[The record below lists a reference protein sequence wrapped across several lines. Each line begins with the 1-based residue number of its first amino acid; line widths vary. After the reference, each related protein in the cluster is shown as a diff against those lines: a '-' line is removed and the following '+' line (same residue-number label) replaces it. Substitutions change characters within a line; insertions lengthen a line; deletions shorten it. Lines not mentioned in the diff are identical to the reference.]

1 MDLRKEY
8 YSRMLDMFMSRYG
21 EIIENANEGHCMKV
35 TGFPLEVLTDLRHKI
50 TSRTTNSECYILSET
65 ISGSDYI
72 TPTKLIELRNDL
84 TKPILI
90 LIPVNSNT
98 SAEDSYGNATFQ
110 DLSVKSLDELL
121 LDRLLEEVGSN
132 KTINSAL
139 KYVEK
144 NLNVT
149 VNDKINYLLYVLL
162 NDMTDEAIGN
172 GIFFLGLIP
181 DSTLTQKKDYIQ
193 IFLMKN
199 DDCISIMS
207 DFSSTIADRVVELPI
222 KPNTLQKEVATFLKA
237 NSQVNSRVGLCQ
249 HILEY
254 PGLNFSKWEKVLT
267 NVLELGKLHITEVVL
282 SGKAYSE
289 KEGDA
294 EVLVDPTKGA
304 KVKLRIHFS
313 PKPSKY
319 EALKKVR
326 IALMN
331 GDGFYKE
338 VDLLTKKVS
347 ENKQGHRDIQITI
360 APETFDNGTYFFHV
374 FAEDENGTV
383 LNTKDEFKIESIQEE
398 WLKEE
403 QEDGGMSKEEFQQ
416 RRRALLTS
424 DSNTFFLKNKDKDE
438 LDDVEE
444 IGTRMKIRNV
454 LMAYFR
460 YRIELNRKGKYD
472 EDNNLLMPKRVAIV
486 EKNGKVSKGTSEDE
500 LHSWQQSTHL
510 ETFQLRYDA
519 DNNYQIPLPKKLLAL
534 QRALLKKDEQLS
546 TIGAIITN
554 NYTDVEMKSIIV
566 VPVDTDAPDSLLE
579 ARSELFK
586 AIRESAPDGTGVIET
601 FEVFK
606 EENLNI
612 IKNYVEEYRNWLAD
626 VLASDIDSK
635 EAVILQS
642 IDTVSLQVEMP
653 DGRTTTTKIITPLHP
668 LRLAWLINIYDQYT
682 EWETKTQDD
691 CRYRKPDVWYK
702 KLDKLFYG
710 ELNPEIAPLVIVDDN
725 KSGYMQYVGELCFGW
740 GLYANPLQ
748 DKDDTFSTGFRQL
761 KAYLSQLFNIG
772 VQYRIDSDVNQVM
785 VYRLMHKYIVQHPYI
800 NKLIINLFNAGD
812 ASVFADNLVK
822 IEKETKGS
830 VFDIHYEIRLF
841 CNDKRFPQGEA
852 LKELMNPETSVSEE
866 AENFSQADDNR
877 LFPKLRFSINSIDEF
892 VRSPQKFPA
901 HMSFL
906 INPFPTQASLKRSK
920 TSQMSFYLNG
930 VVMRPIVQVDNAGE
944 GSEIQWQRFIS
955 DTQMQSGSQFAKGS
969 QNLFENIQHLIATSM
984 TSDHEMS
991 VPSLILNIKDT
1002 NSEMLSLVHDVSD
1015 WVVTFDK
1022 NMGPEFYDMPCK
1034 AGEAPYLLDYIPSAE
1049 LNGISSFLTC
1059 RPTSEIEGIM
1069 APHFKAFG
1077 IDVSDK
1083 TSFMELLGDIR
1094 SVSSSMIMQ
1103 LESSR
1108 NKVFEV
1114 LGTTLMKRMLK
1125 GKGLLDDSFII
1136 PIDLHQSLFTDLDS
1150 ASMERADDLLVDF
1163 HPKNR
1168 EIVFTVIEIKC
1179 RQNLTDDELFS
1190 LQEKMQTQIENTILA
1205 LRINFDPEFKRPDR
1219 LDRELR
1225 TIELQSLL
1233 LFYARRA
1240 ARYKYLN
1247 EETAKEY
1254 EEFILSLQN
1263 EDYSI
1268 RFKKMGFIY
1277 EFQNNSYQR
1286 KETLGETVFYIL
1298 GKPMIEMII
1307 EDCERLKTSDISRAV
1322 ADEEMRT
1329 DFETSDRILREN
1341 SFRINNDVTQEK
1353 TPLDEEVSDKPTTD
1367 NKQEESWV
1375 TTAAPINEEPVVP
1388 KRYVPA
1394 ELYGPILLIDYSD
1407 KYLAVVS
1414 YHLCDGLQEELTGM
1428 GGKISYELKCGP
1440 GWIFNKELNA
1450 DGIEALINFLT
1461 EQNIDFVRV
1470 GMNDLDLSDMTSIM
1484 KNALG
1489 PYKIPPVADDHISDG
1504 KGPLE
1509 DKPMKEPSKPIIEDV
1524 KPEPEIIKPA
1534 PDVAKDEPMAVKPSE
1549 TIADSYRQPKYD
1561 ILVGK
1566 TSASEQYGILGES
1579 MSGHRKIA
1587 LDLSETNTI
1596 SLFGVQGGGKSYTIG
1611 TVTEMTLKQFSNV
1624 NLLPGPMASV
1634 IFHYSESQD
1643 YAPEFTSMVYPNDEI
1658 GQLQKLKDVYGAEAG
1673 NISDVVMLC
1682 PEDKVE
1688 DRQEE
1693 YPLLEIHP
1701 IKFHSTDLNVQDWQ
1715 FLLKAVGNDS
1725 TYIAQLK
1732 QIMKAL
1738 RKNLNIEA
1746 LKENVEN
1753 SELLSA
1759 SQKALAKQRLSF
1771 AEEYIDDTRKLGS
1784 LLRPGRL
1791 IIVDLRDEWIDED
1804 DALGLFVI
1812 MLNIFAGVKEY
1823 EGHKFNKFIVFD
1835 EAHKYMGNKDLTSTI
1850 VTAIREMRHKGVS
1863 MMIASQDP
1871 MSLPSQI
1878 IELSSVV
1885 LLHKFNSPQWVKHI
1899 QKSITQLQ
1907 SLSSSD
1913 MASLVPGEAYL
1924 WATKATDK
1932 GVTMRPMKISTRPRV
1947 TKHGGDTIKAI

>member
-1 MDLRKEY
+1 MDLRREY
-8 YSRMLDMFMSRYG
+8 YNRMLDTFMSCYG
-21 EIIENANEGHCMKV
+21 KIIDNASDGHCMKV
-35 TGFPLEVLTDLRHKI
+35 TGFPLEVLPELRNKI
-50 TSRTTNSECYILSET
+50 NSRETQAECYILSET
-65 ISGSDYI
+65 LSGSEYI

-90 LIPVNSNT
+90 LIPVNSST

-110 DLSVKSLDELL
+110 DLSVKTLDSMLFKSLLGET
-121 LDRLLEEVGSN
+121 GGN
-132 KTINSAL
+132 KTIRTVLQYA
-139 KYVEK
+139 EK
-144 NLNVT
+144 NLNVSI
-149 VNDKINYLLYVLL
+149 NDKINYLLYIVLSGL
-162 NDMTDEAIGN
+162 TDKSIGN
-172 GIFFLGLIP
+172 GIFYLGLMP
-181 DSTLTQKKDYIQ
+181 DEKLAQRKEYAPS
-193 IFLMKN
+193 FLMKN
-199 DDCISIMS
+199 DDCISVMS
-207 DFSSTIADRVVELPI
+207 NFSSTIADRVVELPI
-222 KPNTLQKEVATFLKA
+222 KANTLQKEVAAFLKL
-237 NSQVNSRVGLCQ
+237 NSSLNTRIGLCRQ
-249 HILEY
+249 ILDY
-254 PGLNFSKWEKVLT
+254 PSLNFSQWERVLT
-267 NVLELGKLHITEVVL
+267 NVLELGKLHIVKVDL
-282 SGKAYSE
+282 GGKSYSLVD
-289 KEGDA
+289 GDP
-294 EVLVDPTKGA
+294 EVLVDPKKGA
-304 KVKLRIHFS
+304 KVKLRIYFS
-313 PKPSKY
+313 PKPSQY
-319 EALKKVR
+319 EELKKVR

-338 VDLLTKKVS
+338 QDLLSKKIS
-347 ENKQGHRDIQITI
+347 DNQRDYRDISFTI
-360 APETFDNGTYFFHV
+360 DPDTFDNGTYFFHV

-383 LNTKDEFKIESIQEE
+383 LNTKDEFIEESVQKEWIEE
-398 WLKEE
+398 EAKD
-403 QEDGGMSKEEFQQ
+403 DGLSKEDFQQQ
-416 RRRALLTS
+416 RRKMLTS
-424 DSNTFFLKNKDKDE
+424 DSTTFFLRNKDVNDE
-438 LDDVEE
+438 TEGEE

-460 YRIELNRKGKYD
+460 YRIELNRKGLD
-472 EDNNLLMPKRVAIV
+472 LTVPERVAIV
-486 EKNGKVSKGTSEDE
+486 EKNGKVSKKTSDDE
-500 LHSWQQSTHL
+500 LHSWQDSTHL

-519 DNNYQIPLPKKLLAL
+519 DNNYQIPLPKKLLVL
-534 QRALLKKDEQLS
+534 QRALLKKGDQLS
-546 TIGAIITN
+546 YVAAEISD
-554 NYTDVEMKSIIV
+554 NYTDVQLKSAYV
-566 VPVDTDAPDSLLE
+566 VPVEVDAHQSLIDS
-579 ARSELFK
+579 RKKMFD
-586 AIRESAPDGTGVIET
+586 AIRQSAPDNTGVIET
-601 FEVFK
+601 FEVFNHID
-606 EENLNI
+606 E
-612 IKNYVEEYRNWLAD
+612 IKAYVVEYRAWLSS
-626 VLASDIDSK
+626 VLSENVESN
-635 EAVILQS
+635 EAVKLQS
-642 IDTVSLQVEMP
+642 IDTVSLEVEMP
-653 DGRTTTTKIITPLHP
+653 DGRTANTKIITPLHP
-668 LRLAWLINIYDQYT
+668 LRLAWLVNIYEQYE
-682 EWETKTQDD
+682 EWESRTHDD
-691 CRYRKPDVWYK
+691 ARYRKPDVWYK

-710 ELNPEIAPLVIVDDN
+710 ELNPEIAPLVLLN
-725 KSGYMQYVGELCFGW
+725 EKRTGYMQYVGELCFGW

-772 VQYRIDSDVNQVM
+772 IQYRIDSDVNQNM
-785 VYRLMHKYIVQHPYI
+785 VYRLMHKYITQHPYI

-812 ASVFADNLVK
+812 ASVFAENLVR
-822 IEKETKGS
+822 IERDTAGN

-841 CNDKRFPQGEA
+841 CDDKRFPQGEA

-892 VRSPQKFPA
+892 VKDPMRFPA

-920 TSQMSFYLNG
+920 TIQTSFYLNG
-930 VVMRPIVQVDNAGE
+930 VVMRPIVQVDNTSE

-955 DTQMQSGSQFAKGS
+955 DTPMQNATTFAVEF
-969 QNLFENIQHLIATSM
+969 QNLFGNVQNLIGTSM
-984 TSDHEMS
+984 TSDHELS
-991 VPSLILNIKDT
+991 VPSLTLNIKDS

-1034 AGEAPYLLDYIPSAE
+1034 AGEQPYLLDYIPSAE

-1069 APHFKAFG
+1069 APHFKNFG

-1083 TSFMELLGDIR
+1083 TSFMELLSDIR

-1136 PIDLHQSLFTDLDS
+1136 PIDLHQNLFADLDS
-1150 ASMERADDLLVDF
+1150 DSGERADDLLVDF
-1163 HPKNR
+1163 HPSKR

-1190 LQEKMQTQIENTILA
+1190 LQDKMQSQIENTILA
-1205 LRINFDPEFKRPDR
+1205 LRTNFDPEFKSPDR

-1233 LFYARRA
+1233 LFYSRRA
-1240 ARYKYLN
+1240 ARYQYLN

-1263 EDYSI
+1263 GDYTI

-1277 EFQNNSYQR
+1277 VFRSDTYQR
-1286 KETLGETVFYIL
+1286 KDVLNGTIFYIL

-1307 EDCERLKTSDISRAV
+1307 EDVDRLRTIDVARAA
-1322 ADEEMRT
+1322 ADEDMRT
-1329 DFETSDRILREN
+1329 EFEKSDRILRED
-1341 SFRINNDVTQEK
+1341 SFRLNNDVEDMQNIQARNQVERTLTSEIDHVEPEVPKQEDINRNSLSDDNPNSSDSWH
-1353 TPLDEEVSDKPTTD
+1353 TSGTVDTTEVTLSLPLPPAEAKPD
-1367 NKQEESWV
+1367 NKTLS
-1375 TTAAPINEEPVVP
+1375 APIAHNKAKTDVEPVLFDP
-1388 KRYVPA
+1388 NYV
-1394 ELYGPILLIDYSD
+1394 
-1407 KYLAVVS
+1407 
-1414 YHLCDGLQEELTGM
+1414 
-1428 GGKISYELKCGP
+1428 
-1440 GWIFNKELNA
+1440 
-1450 DGIEALINFLT
+1450 
-1461 EQNIDFVRV
+1461 
-1470 GMNDLDLSDMTSIM
+1470 
-1484 KNALG
+1484 
-1489 PYKIPPVADDHISDG
+1489 
-1504 KGPLE
+1504 
-1509 DKPMKEPSKPIIEDV
+1509 
-1524 KPEPEIIKPA
+1524 
-1534 PDVAKDEPMAVKPSE
+1534 
-1549 TIADSYRQPKYD
+1549 QPTYD
-1561 ILVGK
+1561 ILIGK
-1566 TSASEQYGILGES
+1566 TSGSEQYGILGES
-1579 MSGHRKIA
+1579 MNGHRKIA
-1587 LDLSETNTI
+1587 IDLSETNTI

-1611 TVTEMTLKQFSNV
+1611 TVTEMTLRQFSNV

-1643 YAPEFTSMVYPNDEI
+1643 YAPEFTSMVYPNDDAD
-1658 GQLQKLKDVYGAEAG
+1658 QLKKLKDVYGADAARIE
-1673 NISDVVMLC
+1673 DVIMLC
-1682 PEDKVE
+1682 PADKVE
-1688 DRQEE
+1688 ERMEE
-1693 YPLLEIHP
+1693 YPSLEIHP

-1732 QIMKAL
+1732 QIMKSL
-1738 RKNLNIEA
+1738 RKNLNIDA
-1746 LKENVEN
+1746 LKESVDNYD
-1753 SELLSA
+1753 LLST

-1812 MLNIFAGVKEY
+1812 MLNIFSGVKEF
-1823 EGHKFNKFIVFD
+1823 EGRKFNKFIVFD

-1871 MSLPSQI
+1871 MSLPTQI

-1932 GVTMRPMKISTRPRV
+1932 GVTLRPMKISTRPRV

>member
-8 YSRMLDMFMSRYG
+8 YSRMLDMFMSRYSSV
-21 EIIENANEGHCMKV
+21 IENAPEGHCMKV
-35 TGFPLEVLTDLRHKI
+35 TGFPLEVLTELRQ
-50 TSRTTNSECYILSET
+50 RTLARSTNADCFILSET
-65 ISGSDYI
+65 LSGEDYI

-110 DLSVKSLDELL
+110 DLSVKSLDEMLYKS
-121 LDRLLEEVGSN
+121 LLEEIGTN
-132 KTINSAL
+132 KTISMVL
-139 KYVEK
+139 LYVGK

-149 VNDKINYLLYVLL
+149 INDKINYLLYVLL
-162 NDMTDEAIGN
+162 NGKTDEAIGN
-172 GIFFLGLIP
+172 GIFYLGLIP
-181 DSTLTQKKDYIQ
+181 DSTLTNKKDYTQ
-193 IFLMKN
+193 TFLMKN

-207 DFSSTIADRVVELPI
+207 DFSSTIADRIVELPI
-222 KPNTLQKEVATFLKA
+222 KPNTLQKEVAGFLKA
-237 NSQVNSRVGLCQ
+237 NSQYNTRVGLCQ
-249 HILEY
+249 QILEY
-254 PGLNFSKWEKVLT
+254 PSLNFSQWEKVLT
-267 NVLELGKLHITEVVL
+267 NILELGKLHVTMVEL
-282 SGKAYSE
+282 GGKALTE
-289 KEGDA
+289 KEGDT
-294 EVLVDPTKGA
+294 EIVVDPTKGA

-319 EALKKVR
+319 EELKKVR

-360 APETFDNGTYFFHV
+360 PSGAFDNGSYFFHV

-383 LNTKDEFKIESIQEE
+383 LNTKDEFKIESVQQE

-403 QEDGGMSKEEFQQ
+403 ENGGLSKEEFQQ
-416 RRRALLTS
+416 RYRVLLTS
-424 DSNTFFLKNKDKDE
+424 DSNTFFLRNKDKDDE
-438 LDDVEE
+438 EEGEE

-460 YRIELNRKGKYD
+460 YRIELNRKGRYD
-472 EDNNLLMPKRVAIV
+472 ENNNLPMPKRVAIV

-500 LHSWQQSTHL
+500 LHSWQTSTHL

-534 QRALLKKDEQLS
+534 QRALLKKDGQLS
-546 TIGAIITN
+546 TIDAIISD
-554 NYTDVEMKSIIV
+554 NYTDVDMKSIVV
-566 VPVDTDAPDSLLE
+566 VPVKTDAPDSLLN
-579 ARSELFK
+579 ARSELFT
-586 AIRESAPDGTGVIET
+586 AIRESAPDQTGVIET

-606 EENLNI
+606 EENLNL
-612 IKNYVEEYRNWLAD
+612 IKSYVQEYRNWLSD
-626 VLASDIDSK
+626 VLSNDLDSK
-635 EAVILQS
+635 EAIELQS

-653 DGRTTTTKIITPLHP
+653 DGRTAITKIITPLHP
-668 LRLAWLINIYDQYT
+668 LRLAWLINIYDQY
-682 EWETKTQDD
+682 EDWEQKTQDD
-691 CRYRKPDVWYK
+691 VRYRKPDVWYK

-710 ELNPEIAPLVIVDDN
+710 ELTPEIAPLVIVDDT

-748 DKDDTFSTGFRQL
+748 EKDDTFSTGFRQL

-772 VQYRIDSDVNQVM
+772 VQYRIDSDVNQAM

-812 ASVFADNLVK
+812 ASVFADNLVL
-822 IEKETKGS
+822 IEKATKDS

-892 VRSPQKFPA
+892 VRDPQKFPA

-930 VVMRPIVQVDNAGE
+930 VVVRPIVQVDNAGE

-955 DTQMQSGSQFAKGS
+955 DTPMQNCRPLAEDS
-969 QNLFENIQHLIATSM
+969 QNLFGNIQHLIATSM
-984 TSDHEMS
+984 TTDHEMS

-1083 TSFMELLGDIR
+1083 TSFMDLLGDIR

-1150 ASMERADDLLVDF
+1150 ASQERADDLLVDF
-1163 HPKNR
+1163 HPQKR

-1179 RQNLTDDELFS
+1179 RQNLNDDELYA

-1205 LRINFDPEFKRPDR
+1205 LRTNFDPDYKRPDR

-1254 EEFILSLQN
+1254 EDFILSLHN
-1263 EDYSI
+1263 EEYSI

-1277 EFQNNSYQR
+1277 EFKNDGYQR
-1286 KETLGETVFYIL
+1286 KEILDDTVFYIL

-1307 EDCERLKTSDISRAV
+1307 EDCDSLMTSDISRAV

-1341 SFRINNDVTQEK
+1341 SFRINN
-1353 TPLDEEVSDKPTTD
+1353 EVS
-1367 NKQEESWV
+1367 QEISSD
-1375 TTAAPINEEPVVP
+1375 EPVP
-1388 KRYVPA
+1388 
-1394 ELYGPILLIDYSD
+1394 
-1407 KYLAVVS
+1407 
-1414 YHLCDGLQEELTGM
+1414 
-1428 GGKISYELKCGP
+1428 
-1440 GWIFNKELNA
+1440 
-1450 DGIEALINFLT
+1450 
-1461 EQNIDFVRV
+1461 EQ
-1470 GMNDLDLSDMTSIM
+1470 
-1484 KNALG
+1484 
-1489 PYKIPPVADDHISDG
+1489 
-1504 KGPLE
+1504 
-1509 DKPMKEPSKPIIEDV
+1509 
-1524 KPEPEIIKPA
+1524 
-1534 PDVAKDEPMAVKPSE
+1534 PSE
-1549 TIADSYRQPKYD
+1549 TEVEGSSFDNDLSVKTPEASDSFSTNVTTPVSEVGTEPQKKDIPKSPQTVTSNPVDEPQPVSQGVPSSIVDVVPDVPVVDPNYCQPSYD

-1566 TSASEQYGILGES
+1566 TTGSEQFGILGES
-1579 MSGHRKIA
+1579 MNGHRKIA

-1643 YAPEFTSMVYPNDEI
+1643 YAPEFTSMVYPNDEAA
-1658 GQLQKLKDVYGAEAG
+1658 QLKKLKDVYGAEAG
-1673 NISDVVMLC
+1673 KITDVVMLC

-1688 DRQEE
+1688 DRREE

-1732 QIMKAL
+1732 QIMKSL
-1738 RKNLNIEA
+1738 RKNLNLSA
-1746 LKENVEN
+1746 LKENVES
-1753 SELLSA
+1753 SELLSN
-1759 SQKALAKQRLSF
+1759 SQKTLAKQRLAF
-1771 AEEYIDDTRKLGS
+1771 AGEYIDDSIKLGT

-1823 EGHKFNKFIVFD
+1823 EGQRFNKFIVFD

>member
-1 MDLRKEY
+1 MDLRREY
-8 YSRMLDMFMSRYG
+8 YNRMLGTFMSCYG
-21 EIIENANEGHCMKV
+21 NVIENASDGHCMKV
-35 TGFPLEVLTDLRHKI
+35 TGFPLEVLPELRTKI
-50 TSRTTNSECYILSET
+50 NSRKTQAKCYILSET
-65 ISGSDYI
+65 LSGSEYI

-90 LIPVNSNT
+90 LIPVNSST

-110 DLSVKSLDELL
+110 DLSVKTLDSLL
-121 LDRLLEEVGSN
+121 LKSLMEETGGN
-132 KTINSAL
+132 KTIKAVL
-139 KYVEK
+139 QYAEK
-144 NLNVT
+144 NLSVSI
-149 VNDKINYLLYVLL
+149 NDKINYLLYIVLSGL
-162 NDMTDEAIGN
+162 TDKAIGN
-172 GIFFLGLIP
+172 GIFYLGLIP
-181 DSTLTQKKDYIQ
+181 DEKLTQRKEYTPS
-193 IFLMKN
+193 FLMKN
-199 DDCISIMS
+199 DDCISVMS

-222 KPNTLQKEVATFLKA
+222 KANSLQKDVAAFLK
-237 NSQVNSRVGLCQ
+237 QNSRLNTRIGLCQ
-249 HILEY
+249 QILKY
-254 PGLNFSKWEKVLT
+254 QSLNFSKWERVLT
-267 NVLELGKLHITEVVL
+267 NVLELGKLHIVKVDL
-282 SGKAYSE
+282 GGKSYSLVD
-289 KEGDA
+289 GDP
-294 EVLVDPTKGA
+294 EVLVDPKKGA
-304 KVKLRIHFS
+304 KVKLRIYFS
-313 PKPSKY
+313 PKPSQY
-319 EALKKVR
+319 EELKKVR

-338 VDLLTKKVS
+338 QDLLTKKVS
-347 ENKQGHRDIQITI
+347 DNQRDYRDISFTI
-360 APETFDNGTYFFHV
+360 NPDTFDNGSYFFHV

-383 LNTKDEFKIESIQEE
+383 LNTKDEFTEESVQQEWIEEE
-398 WLKEE
+398 AK
-403 QEDGGMSKEEFQQ
+403 DDSMSKEDFQQQ
-416 RRRALLTS
+416 RRKMLTS
-424 DSNTFFLKNKDKDE
+424 DSTTFFLRNKDVNDE
-438 LDDVEE
+438 SDGEE

-460 YRIELNRKGKYD
+460 YRIELNRKGL
-472 EDNNLLMPKRVAIV
+472 ELAIPERVAIV
-486 EKNGKVSKGTSEDE
+486 EKNGTVSKNTSDDE
-500 LHSWQQSTHL
+500 LHSWQESTHL

-519 DNNYQIPLPKKLLAL
+519 DNNYQIPLPKKLLVL
-534 QRALLKKDEQLS
+534 QRALLKKGDQLS
-546 TIGAIITN
+546 YVEAEISD
-554 NYTDVEMKSIIV
+554 NYTDVQLKSAFV
-566 VPVDTDAPDSLLE
+566 VPVDVDVPQSLIDA
-579 ARSELFK
+579 RKKLFD
-586 AIRESAPDGTGVIET
+586 AIRQSAPDNTGVIET
-601 FEVFK
+601 FEVFNHIDK
-606 EENLNI
+606 
-612 IKNYVEEYRNWLAD
+612 IKTYVTEYRSWLSS
-626 VLASDIDSK
+626 VLTENVESN
-635 EAVILQS
+635 EAVKLQS
-642 IDTVSLQVEMP
+642 IDTVSLEVEMP
-653 DGRTTTTKIITPLHP
+653 DGRTAHTKIITPLHP
-668 LRLAWLINIYDQYT
+668 LRLAWLVNIYEQYE
-682 EWETKTQDD
+682 EWESRTHDD
-691 CRYRKPDVWYK
+691 SRYRKPDVWYK

-710 ELNPEIAPLVIVDDN
+710 ELNPEIAPLVLLDE
-725 KSGYMQYVGELCFGW
+725 KRTGYMQYVGELCFSW

-748 DKDDTFSTGFRQL
+748 NKDDTFSTGFRQL

-772 VQYRIDSDVNQVM
+772 IQYRIDSDVNQNM
-785 VYRLMHKYIVQHPYI
+785 VYRLMHKYITQHPYI

-812 ASVFADNLVK
+812 ASVFADNLVR
-822 IEKETKGS
+822 IERETTGN

-892 VRSPQKFPA
+892 VKDPMRFPA

-920 TSQMSFYLNG
+920 TIQPSFYLNG
-930 VVMRPIVQVDNAGE
+930 IVMRPIVQVDNASE

-955 DTQMQSGSQFAKGS
+955 DIPMQNATMFAAEF
-969 QNLFENIQHLIATSM
+969 QNLFGNVQNLIGTSM
-984 TSDHEMS
+984 TSDHELS
-991 VPSLILNIKDT
+991 VPSLTLNIKDS

-1034 AGEAPYLLDYIPSAE
+1034 AGEQPYLLDYIPSAE

-1059 RPTSEIEGIM
+1059 RPTAEIEGIM
-1069 APHFKAFG
+1069 APHFKNFG

-1083 TSFMELLGDIR
+1083 TSFMELLSDIR

-1136 PIDLHQSLFTDLDS
+1136 PIDLHQNLFTDLDS
-1150 ASMERADDLLVDF
+1150 SSGERADDLLVDF
-1163 HPKNR
+1163 HPSKR

-1190 LQEKMQTQIENTILA
+1190 LQEKMQNQIENTILA
-1205 LRINFDPEFKRPDR
+1205 LRTNFDPEFKFPDR

-1233 LFYARRA
+1233 LFYSRRA
-1240 ARYKYLN
+1240 TRYKYLN

-1263 EDYSI
+1263 EDYTI

-1277 EFQNNSYQR
+1277 EFQSDTYQR
-1286 KETLGETVFYIL
+1286 KDVLNDTIFYIL

-1307 EDCERLKTSDISRAV
+1307 EDVARLRTVDVARAA
-1322 ADEEMRT
+1322 ADNDMRT
-1329 DFETSDRILREN
+1329 EFETSDRILRED
-1341 SFRINNDVTQEK
+1341 SFRLNNDVEDMQDIQAEQQVK
-1353 TPLDEEVSDKPTTD
+1353 TPSSSEIEHGELEAQKQDDNTEINSVSSDVSNSSGIWHTTTTGTIETVEIKTDKPLPPVETKPED
-1367 NKQEESWV
+1367 NTLPDTVIPNKPKNKV
-1375 TTAAPINEEPVVP
+1375 EPVIVDP
-1388 KRYVPA
+1388 DYV
-1394 ELYGPILLIDYSD
+1394 
-1407 KYLAVVS
+1407 
-1414 YHLCDGLQEELTGM
+1414 
-1428 GGKISYELKCGP
+1428 
-1440 GWIFNKELNA
+1440 
-1450 DGIEALINFLT
+1450 
-1461 EQNIDFVRV
+1461 
-1470 GMNDLDLSDMTSIM
+1470 
-1484 KNALG
+1484 
-1489 PYKIPPVADDHISDG
+1489 
-1504 KGPLE
+1504 
-1509 DKPMKEPSKPIIEDV
+1509 
-1524 KPEPEIIKPA
+1524 
-1534 PDVAKDEPMAVKPSE
+1534 
-1549 TIADSYRQPKYD
+1549 QPTYD
-1561 ILVGK
+1561 ILIGK
-1566 TSASEQYGILGES
+1566 TSVSEQYGILGES
-1579 MSGHRKIA
+1579 INGHHKIA
-1587 LDLSETNTI
+1587 IDLSETNTI

-1611 TVTEMTLKQFSNV
+1611 TVSEMTLKQFSNV

-1634 IFHYSESQD
+1634 IFHYSESSD
-1643 YAPEFTSMVYPNDEI
+1643 YAPEFTSMVYPNDDAS
-1658 GQLQKLKDVYGAEAG
+1658 QLKKLKDVYGADAARIE
-1673 NISDVVMLC
+1673 DVIMLC
-1682 PEDKVE
+1682 PADKIE
-1688 DRQEE
+1688 ERMEE
-1693 YPLLEIHP
+1693 YPSLEIHP

-1732 QIMKAL
+1732 LIMKAL
-1738 RKNLNIEA
+1738 RKNLNIEE
-1746 LKENVEN
+1746 LKESVDN
-1753 SELLSA
+1753 SDLLSA
-1759 SQKALAKQRLSF
+1759 TQKSLVKQRLSF

-1812 MLNIFAGVKEY
+1812 MLNIFSGVKEF
-1823 EGHKFNKFIVFD
+1823 EGKKFNKFIVFD
-1835 EAHKYMGNKDLTSTI
+1835 EAHKYMGNKDLTNTI

-1871 MSLPSQI
+1871 MSLPTQI

-1932 GVTMRPMKISTRPRV
+1932 GVTLRPMKISTRPRV